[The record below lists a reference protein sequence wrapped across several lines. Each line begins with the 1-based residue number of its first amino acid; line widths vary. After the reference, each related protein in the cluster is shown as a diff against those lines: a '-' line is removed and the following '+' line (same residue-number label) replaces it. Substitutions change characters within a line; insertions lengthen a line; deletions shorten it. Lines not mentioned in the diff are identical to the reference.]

1 MQLDGKAAVVTGGAS
16 GIGAGVCERLVA
28 EGARVVIAD
37 VDRERGQVLA
47 GRLGEAAVFRTVDV
61 TVEDDIVAAIDL
73 AVETFGRLD
82 VMVNNAGRVGVWSF
96 LEDTATQAWDDAFA
110 LLARSAFIGTKHAS
124 RAMRRTGG
132 GSIIN
137 TGSVAGIRA
146 GYGPHQYGAA
156 KAALLGLTRS
166 AAVEL
171 APYGITV
178 NTVIPGGVATRIVG
192 HGARLEGEALDAS
205 VAAVRESLA
214 GFQPIPRAG
223 EPEDLA
229 SAVVFLAGDGAR
241 FLTGQEI
248 VVDGGL
254 SAGRPW
260 PEEIQVHA
268 RKAAVRQGLEPSS
281 ST

>member
-1 MQLDGKAAVVTGGAS
+1 MRLDGKAAVVTGGAS
-16 GIGAGVCERLVA
+16 GIGAGICERLVA
-28 EGARVVIAD
+28 EGARVVVAD
-37 VDRERGQVLA
+37 VDEERGRALA
-47 GRLGEAAVFRTVDV
+47 GRLGEAAVFRTTDV

-96 LEDTATQAWDDAFA
+96 LEDTGTQDWDDAFA

-132 GSIIN
+132 GSIVN

-205 VAAVRESLA
+205 VDAVRASLA
-214 GFQPIPRAG
+214 GFQPVPRAG

-229 SAVVFLAGDGAR
+229 SVVAFLAGDGAR

-260 PEEIQVHA
+260 PEDIKAHA
-268 RKAAVRQGLEPSS
+268 RKAAGRARS
-281 ST
+281 